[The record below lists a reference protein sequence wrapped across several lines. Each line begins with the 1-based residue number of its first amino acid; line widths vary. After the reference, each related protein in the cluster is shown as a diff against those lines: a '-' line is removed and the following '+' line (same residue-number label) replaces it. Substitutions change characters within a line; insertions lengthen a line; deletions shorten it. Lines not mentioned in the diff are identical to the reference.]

1 MKKILV
7 IASTMLFGLIGANA
21 AMTAPGV
28 SINNTATLSYDVGG
42 VNQTDVN
49 ASDAGFV
56 VDRKVDVEV
65 ANTDP
70 AKTVDVTPA
79 AADQELH
86 FTIANK
92 GNDTEEYTLSYAD
105 LTAPDDQYNPSNCQI
120 DAGAGFVNFTTT
132 ITIAAETNATV
143 TVQCDI
149 PAQGTVHNDDN
160 GTIVLTAAVNGR
172 TKAND
177 DVDDPAVVQD
187 VFADGAGETG
197 DAAYD
202 GKHSDRGTY
211 HVVSADLSL
220 VKTSIVTE
228 DPVHA
233 AGGATQP
240 HRIPGATVRYCFVVD
255 NNGSADASNVNI
267 TDDFTADNKDKL
279 TVVKAGHVVQANSTA
294 CDCAAVADASGD
306 VSTANAIKT
315 GAATVNANQRM
326 CAYIEA
332 TVN

>member
-1 MKKILV
+1 MKKSLV
-7 IASTMLFGLIGANA
+7 IASVMLFGFIGANA
-21 AMTAPGV
+21 AMTAPGTD
-28 SINNTATLSYDVGG
+28 INNTATLSYDVNA
-42 VNQTDVN
+42 VHQTAVD
-49 ASDAGFV
+49 ASDAGFK
-56 VDRKVDVEV
+56 VDRKIDVEV
-65 ANTDP
+65 ANTDA
-70 AKTVDVTPA
+70 AKTVDVTPGA
-79 AADQELH
+79 TDQNLH

-92 GNDTEEYTLSYAD
+92 GNDQEEYTLSYAD
-105 LTAPDDQYNPSNCQI
+105 IASGDQFDPTNCQI

-132 ITIAAETNATV
+132 ITIAAETNSSV

-160 GTIVLTAAVNGR
+160 GTIVLTATVNNR

-187 VFADGAGETG
+187 VFADGAGETDAVNNG
-197 DAAYD
+197 DY
-202 GKHSDRGTY
+202 SDRGTY

-220 VKTSIVTE
+220 AKTSIVTE

-233 AGGATQP
+233 AGGAAKP

-255 NNGSADASNVNI
+255 NNGSASADNVKI
-267 TDDFTADNKDKL
+267 ADDFTADNKSDL
-279 TVVKAGHVVQANSTA
+279 TVVKAGYTVQPNTNA
-294 CDCAAVADASGD
+294 CDCTADGTDAGVAAGATNVEIT
-306 VSTANAIKT
+306 VTPLNA
-315 GAATVNANQRM
+315 GQRE

>member
-1 MKKILV
+1 
-7 IASTMLFGLIGANA
+7 MLFGFINANA
-21 AMTAPGV
+21 AMTAPGTN
-28 SINNTATLSYDVGG
+28 INNTATLSYE
-42 VNQTDVN
+42 VNSVAQTTVD

-56 VDRKVDVEV
+56 VDRKIDVEV

-70 AKTVDVTPA
+70 AKTVDVTPGA
-79 AADQELH
+79 TDQELH

-92 GNDTEEYTLSYAD
+92 GNDQEEYTLSYAD
-105 LTAPDDQYNPSNCQI
+105 IAAGDQFDPTSCQI

-132 ITIAAETNATV
+132 ITIAAETNASV
-143 TVQCDI
+143 IVQCDI
-149 PAQGTVHNDDN
+149 PAQGTVHDGDN
-160 GTIVLTAAVNGR
+160 GTIVLTATVNNR

-187 VFADGAGETG
+187 IFADGSGET
-197 DAAYD
+197 D
-202 GKHSDRGTY
+202 GNQDGAHSDRGTY

-220 VKTSIVTE
+220 AKTSIVTE

-233 AGGATQP
+233 AGGAAEP

-255 NNGSADASNVNI
+255 NNGSADADNVTI
-267 TDDFTADNKDKL
+267 TDDFTADGKDNL
-279 TVVKAGHVVQANSTA
+279 TVVKAGYTVQANTTA
-294 CDCAAVADASGD
+294 CDCTADGTDAGVAAGATNVTITVDPL
-306 VSTANAIKT
+306 NA
-315 GAATVNANQRM
+315 GQRE

>member
-28 SINNTATLSYDVGG
+28 NINNTATLSYDVGG

-56 VDRKVDVEV
+56 VDRKIDVQV
-65 ANTDP
+65 ANTDTD
-70 AKTVDVTPA
+70 KSVDVTPS

-86 FTIANK
+86 FTIANL
-92 GNDTEEYTLSYAD
+92 GNDQEEYTLSYAD
-105 LTAPDDQYNPSNCQI
+105 IAAGDQYDPTNCQI

-143 TVQCDI
+143 VVQCDI

-160 GTIVLTAAVNGR
+160 GTIVLTATVNGR

-187 VFADGAGETG
+187 VYADGAGETDAVNNG
-197 DAAYD
+197 D
-202 GKHSDRGTY
+202 HSDRGTY

-233 AGGATQP
+233 AGGAAQP

-255 NNGSADASNVNI
+255 NNGSANASNVNI

-279 TVVKAGHVVQANSTA
+279 TVVNAGHVVQANTTA
-294 CDCAAVADASGD
+294 CDCAGIADTSGTTGTT
-306 VSTANAIKT
+306 SAITT
-315 GAATVNANQRM
+315 GADTVNANQRM